1 MLKFFRIAS
10 ICLLI
15 LWMVMIFCLSAQTAD
30 VSSGTS
36 GRFITVLV
44 KIFNWKFDELPIE
57 AQTEI
62 IESFQFLVR
71 KTAHFTIYFILG
83 ALSLLSVVTYRQ
95 IPFVLR
101 AVIGGVISLGYSIS
115 DELHQTLVAGRSG
128 EIRDVLIDFCG
139 AALAIFLIC
148 IFIKLNKRLGV
159 LCEKKGFTEDY
170 RGAYGSA

>member
-10 ICLLI
+10 VALLL
-15 LWMVMIFCLSAQTAD
+15 LWMVMIFCLSAEPAE

-36 GRFITVLV
+36 GRLITAFV
-44 KIFNWKFDELPIE
+44 KIFNWKFDELPPD
-57 AQTEI
+57 AQAEM
-62 IESFQFLVR
+62 IESFQFIVR

-83 ALSLLSVVTYRQ
+83 ALSFLSVVTYRK
-95 IPFVLR
+95 IPFLLR
-101 AVIGGVISLGYSIS
+101 AVIGGAISLGYSIS

-159 LCEKKGFTEDY
+159 LCEKKGCTKD
-170 RGAYGSA
+170 